1 MDGAQKSCPYCAEP
15 IRAEAVK
22 CRWCGS
28 RIEGGAFSR
37 SWYRRREG
45 KLLAGVCAGLA
56 AEWGISVTIVR
67 LAFLLSLPFGF
78 WALPLY
84 LALWFIMPAA
94 PARPATQAELSAGQ
108 TGTSIEQRAR
118 DDAHERRPYL

>member
-1 MDGAQKSCPYCAEP
+1 MDGAQKSCPYCAEL

-56 AEWGISVTIVR
+56 AEWGISITIVR
-67 LAFLLSLPFGF
+67 LAFLLTLPFGF
-78 WALPLY
+78 WAVPLY
-84 LALWFIMPAA
+84 LALWFIMPPA
-94 PARPATQAELSAGQ
+94 PVRPTPAELSARRA
-108 TGTSIEQRAR
+108 GTELEPRVH